1 MTKPMLNNEQISR
14 LDSIARVG
22 GDKIGSALSKWTAT
36 DIITKSSHASIVH
49 YSQLLEPS
57 FSPEDLITAILI
69 KVSGALSGY
78 LIFLFDEKSAIEIVT
93 RILHREI
100 DSILELDDISR
111 SVMEETG
118 NIIGTA
124 FLNTLAMNLNLEIYP
139 SSPIIACD
147 LSGAIVETIMAQF
160 AIQGEY
166 ALSCHICF
174 SSSNDKI
181 NGIFSM
187 FPEDID
193 AWRSI

>member
-1 MTKPMLNNEQISR
+1 MTKPVLDDEQISR

-22 GDKIGSALSKWTAT
+22 GDKIASALSKWTGT
-36 DIITKSSHASIVH
+36 GITAKDSIASIVH
-49 YSQLLEPS
+49 YSQLLESS
-57 FSPEDLITAILI
+57 FPPEDLITAILI

-100 DSILELDDISR
+100 DSILELDDISH
-111 SVMEETG
+111 SVIEETG

-124 FLNTLAMNLNLEIYP
+124 FLNTLATNLNLEIYP

-147 LSGAIVETIMAQF
+147 LSGAIVDTIMAQF

-166 ALSCHICF
+166 ALSCHISF
-174 SSSNDKI
+174 SSSSDKI
-181 NGIFSM
+181 TGIFSM
-187 FPEDID
+187 LPEDID
-193 AWRSI
+193 AWRFI

>member
-1 MTKPMLNNEQISR
+1 MTKPVLDNEQISR
-14 LDSIARVG
+14 LDSIARAG
-22 GDKIGSALSKWTAT
+22 GDNIASALSKWLSTG
-36 DIITKSSHASIVH
+36 IITKGSHASIVH
-49 YSQLLEPS
+49 YSQLLEPA

-69 KVSGALSGY
+69 KVSGTLSGY

-111 SVMEETG
+111 SVIEETG

-124 FLNTLAMNLNLEIYP
+124 FLNTLAMKLNLEIYP

-147 LSGAIVETIMAQF
+147 LSGAIVDTIMAQF

-166 ALSCHICF
+166 ALSCHISF
-174 SSSNDKI
+174 SSSNDNI
-181 NGIFSM
+181 TGIFSM
-187 FPEDID
+187 LPENID
-193 AWRSI
+193 AWRCI